1 MCIACH
7 GYKKKQKQTREH
19 QFKVSCKLI
28 AFVLLFLLLKC
39 AENGQYKPR
48 NWKRKSK
55 GLAQ

>member
-48 NWKRKSK
+48 N
-55 GLAQ
+55 